1 MQLWQRLRGLFGASG
16 GGITVAP
23 GFSPA
28 QLEESLILADAGLEL
43 AGEMAARLAK
53 SQAKGL
59 VPPGQERPWVEE
71 QLVAL
76 FPKAKPVSF
85 GNPHV
90 VLVVGANGS
99 GKTTTT
105 AKLAA
110 RVLAEGGKPILAACD
125 TFRAA
130 AIAQLQLWGQ
140 RLGIGVIAQRPG
152 ADSGAVLFDALRAAV
167 ARGATHLFADT
178 AGRLHTKHQLMEE
191 LAKLTKVA
199 GRAVANAP
207 HEVLLVMDAT
217 TGQNGLIQAREFR
230 QHAGVTGLVVT
241 KLDGTAKGGI
251 VLAVARELGLPV
263 RWLGVGEGVDD
274 LLPFDAQGFVEALL
288 GDGGHA

>member
-1 MQLWQRLRGLFGASG
+1 MQLWQQLRGLFGASRAKVT
-16 GGITVAP
+16 IAP

-43 AGEMAARLAK
+43 AKEMAARLAK

-59 VPPGQERPWVEE
+59 VQPGQERAWVEK

-76 FPKAKPVSF
+76 FTEPKPVSF

-110 RVLAEGGKPILAACD
+110 RFAAEGGKPILAACD

-130 AIAQLQLWGQ
+130 AIEQLQLWGE
-140 RLGIGVIAQRPG
+140 RLGIEVIAQRPG
-152 ADSGAVLFDALRAAV
+152 ADPGAVLFDALRAAV
-167 ARGATHLFADT
+167 ARGATHLLADT
-178 AGRLHTKHQLMEE
+178 AGRLHTKHHLMEE
-191 LAKLTKVA
+191 LAKLIKVA
-199 GRAVANAP
+199 GRAVAKAP

-217 TGQNGLIQAREFR
+217 TGQNGLVQAREFR

-263 RWLGVGEGVDD
+263 CWLGVGEGVDE
-274 LLPFDAQGFVEALL
+274 LLPFDAQAFVQALL
-288 GDGGHA
+288 GNGAHA